1 MNTEKIVRF
10 IKKIKIMT
18 IAKQLGIKKF
28 PFKILQEGRVIY
40 WESGVGD
47 WIIQEY
53 NDQGKPTYFKNN
65 HGYETHRTYD
75 QKGRMTSFKD
85 SNGINTHLTY
95 TNYMKTQEKQ
105 QPEETMFSLY
115 EYLGK
120 AAGSELGKQV
130 VQKAIQQHV
139 KVTSHQVSNPKYEGR
154 ILRYPISFLK
164 EYFNSK

>member
-1 MNTEKIVRF
+1 
-10 IKKIKIMT
+10 MT
-18 IAKQLGIKKF
+18 IAKQLRIKEF
-28 PFKILQEGRVIY
+28 PFKIVVGDQIIY
-40 WESGVGD
+40 WESEVGD

-85 SNGINTHLTY
+85 NNGINTHLTY
-95 TNYMKTQEKQ
+95 TDNMNIQEKK
-105 QPEETMFSLY
+105 QPEETMLSLY
-115 EYLGK
+115 EYLGR

-130 VQKAIQQHV
+130 IQKAIQQQV
-139 KVTSHQVSNPKYEGR
+139 KVTSHQVSNVKYQGR
-154 ILRYPISFLK
+154 ILKYPISFLK